1 MLRNIFLYLVSK
13 GRIFFG
19 VLFLAPVLSQFLN
32 YNKIENIIGIPTL
45 IPCLFIGFYG
55 GYTLQLKVVGFNFE
69 NGFN

>member
-19 VLFLAPVLSQFLN
+19 VLFFAPVLSQFLN

-45 IPCLFIGFYG
+45 IPCLFIGFLWGLYATIKG
-55 GYTLQLKVVGFNFE
+55 SWF
-69 NGFN
+69 

>member
-1 MLRNIFLYLVSK
+1 MLGNIFLYLVSK

-45 IPCLFIGFYG
+45 ILCLFIGFLWGLYATIKG
-55 GYTLQLKVVGFNFE
+55 SWF
-69 NGFN
+69 